1 MLRGL
6 LGAHSHHVEEWGDQV
21 RQACARRGLQL
32 TAARAGVVAII
43 AEHAA
48 PLGAYAIIEA
58 LSKREGKPIAP
69 PTVYRALDFL
79 IDKGFLHRIESR
91 NVFAPCAHFDH
102 AHRGV
107 LLSCEACGRSVEIE
121 DEGVGAAIDRAA
133 QTQGFA
139 PKGLMIEV
147 AGLCADCANSR

>member
-1 MLRGL
+1 MLDPSMS
-6 LGAHSHHVEEWGDQV
+6 AHSRPSRLG
-21 RQACARRGLQL
+21 RTGPPSL
-32 TAARAGVVAII
+32 RASRPRPDADAPGVVAIL
-43 AEHAA
+43 AEHDA
-48 PLGAYAIIEA
+48 PLGAYAVIEA
-58 LSKREGKPIAP
+58 LAKRENKAIAP

-79 IDKGFLHRIESR
+79 IEHGFLHRIESR

-107 LLSCEACGRSVEIE
+107 LLSCEVCGRSVEIE

-133 QTQGFA
+133 QSQGFA

-147 AGLCADCANSR
+147 TGRCADCVIAS